1 MEGPNS
7 SVLFDSVGF
16 KLQPQSGIL
25 PRTAVYIFK
34 EVEKINQQFNRGY
47 FIEVSS
53 IEVYCE
59 SVRDLLQE
67 SENAVI
73 ELATDS
79 RGKLILKN

>member
-1 MEGPNS
+1 
-7 SVLFDSVGF
+7 
-16 KLQPQSGIL
+16 
-25 PRTAVYIFK
+25 
-34 EVEKINQQFNRGY
+34 
-47 FIEVSS
+47 VSS